1 MRTKSFETLFLDK
14 DTKNATISNKAILI
28 LSPAFYWFHQEK
40 LELPLSQAKKIAP
53 SIFEGTIPE
62 GDYSYFVEKVGDTY
76 WFFAYKDEEILQK
89 LSSLGIKPSQI
100 AKVYPAQVALFGID
114 TPVKIGNKIA
124 INENGTTILMPA
136 HLANIKAKD
145 IKEIAINPSAKPL
158 PLKAYGSSILSEDL
172 IYKLAILTFV
182 AILVYAL
189 QVFLQK
195 KDLATLQA
203 KEAALM
209 QKYNLPPTS
218 LQIKSIINKLHKI
231 QKEQLT
237 LRENLDFILRAP
249 LHPTEYFTKLDFAK
263 FIIFTIK
270 LSNPKR
276 AESLKNYFVKKLH
289 ILQIRVENNQLFV
302 KCRR

>member
-14 DTKNATISNKAILI
+14 DTKDITITNKAILI
-28 LSPAFYWFHQEK
+28 LSPAYYWFHQEK
-40 LELPLSQAKKIAP
+40 LDISLSQAKKIAP

-89 LSSLGIKPSQI
+89 LSSLSIKPSQI
-100 AKVYPAQVALFGID
+100 AKVYPAQIALFGID
-114 TPVKIGNKIA
+114 TPIKVGNKVA
-124 INENGTTILMPA
+124 INDNGTIILLPA
-136 HLANIKAKD
+136 HLTNIKAKD
-145 IKEIAINPSAKPL
+145 IKEITINPAVKAL

-172 IYKLAILTFV
+172 IYKLAILTFI
-182 AILVYAL
+182 AILIYAV

-195 KDLATLQA
+195 KDLAALQA
-203 KEAALM
+203 KELFLM
-209 QKYNLPPTS
+209 QKYDLPPTS
-218 LQIKSIINKLHKI
+218 LQIRSIVSKLHKI
-231 QKEQLT
+231 QKEQLN
-237 LRENLDFILRAP
+237 LRDNLDFILRAP
-249 LHPTEYFTKLDFAK
+249 LQPTEYFTKLDFSK
-263 FIIFTIK
+263 FISFTIN

-289 ILQIRVENNQLFV
+289 IVQMQVENNQLFV

>member
-1 MRTKSFETLFLDK
+1 MRTKSFETLFLDR
-14 DTKNATISNKAILI
+14 DTKDVAISNKAILI

-100 AKVYPAQVALFGID
+100 AKVYPTQIALFGID
-114 TPVKIGNKIA
+114 TPVKIGNKVA
-124 INENGTTILMPA
+124 INENGTIILMPM
-136 HLANIKAKD
+136 HLANIEAKD
-145 IKEIAINPSAKPL
+145 IHQITINPSAKPL

-172 IYKLAILTFV
+172 IYKLAILTFI

-203 KEAALM
+203 KEVALM

-218 LQIKSIINKLHKI
+218 LQIKSIISKLHKI
-231 QKEQLT
+231 QNEQLA
-237 LRENLDFILRAP
+237 LRDNLDFILRAP
-249 LHPTEYFTKLDFAK
+249 LQPTEYFTKLDFAK
-263 FIIFTIK
+263 HITFTIN

-289 ILQIRVENNQLFV
+289 ILQMRVDNNQLFV